1 MSILYH
7 KLGCKS
13 KLTTL
18 TQPDLMNLA
27 FTIIYIIWF
36 LSETLLNR
44 LLRSKSTDKQNADK
58 NSLLIIWVTVII
70 AIFLAVYISIK
81 FYFPIYPDTM
91 IRYIGLGI
99 ILLGIIMRIAA
110 VISLGKFFTV
120 DVTIREDHKLKQD
133 GVYKY
138 LRHPSYFASL
148 ISFIGFGLSINSW
161 PGLILI
167 VIAVMTV
174 FIYRITIEE
183 KILIGQ
189 FGSEYLDY
197 KKSTKGI
204 IPFIY

>member
-1 MSILYH
+1 
-7 KLGCKS
+7 
-13 KLTTL
+13 
-18 TQPDLMNLA
+18 MNPA
-27 FTIIYIIWF
+27 FTAIYIIWF

-58 NSLLIIWVTVII
+58 NSLLIIWVTVIA
-70 AIFLAVYISIK
+70 AIIFAMYISINY
-81 FYFPIYPDTM
+81 YFPIYPNIA

-99 ILLGIIMRIAA
+99 IVLGIVLRIAA
-110 VISLGKFFTV
+110 VLSLGKFFTV
-120 DVTIREDHKLKQD
+120 DVTIREDHKLKKD
-133 GVYKY
+133 GMYKY

-148 ISFIGFGLSINSW
+148 LSFIGFGISINSW

-167 VIAVMTV
+167 IVSVITV
-174 FIYRITIEE
+174 FIFRIKIEE

-197 KKSTKGI
+197 KKSTRGL

>member
-1 MSILYH
+1 
-7 KLGCKS
+7 
-13 KLTTL
+13 
-18 TQPDLMNLA
+18 MNLA